1 MKLSDN
7 LFYRKLL
14 DAFPIPVLVMDE
26 DVRIRDLNEAALRL
40 CGDEKTAVLRR
51 RGGEILHCLHSKD
64 VAEGCGRG
72 PECRH
77 CVIRNSVT
85 KCLDGQVVSRARMK
99 MEFLP
104 GPGAKQAELLITTSP
119 FPAAEKLA
127 LLILE
132 DISEM
137 TKLREIIPICTKCK
151 KIRSDP
157 EYWQNVEHYFHEHI
171 GVDFS
176 HGLCPACGEEFYPE
190 LRGIKPGQ
198 PAGAKPSQKP
208 H

>member
-1 MKLSDN
+1 MKLTDN

-14 DAFPIPVLVMDE
+14 DAFPIPVLIVDR
-26 DVRIRDLNEAALRL
+26 DVCIRDLNEAALRL
-40 CGDEKTAVLRR
+40 CGDEKTFVLRR

-85 KCLDGQVVSRARMK
+85 ECLDGQAVSRARMK

-104 GPGAKQAELLITTSP
+104 GPGANQAELLITTSP

-132 DISEM
+132 DISEI

-157 EYWQNVEHYFHEHI
+157 EYWQNVEGYFHEHI

-190 LRGIKPGQ
+190 LRGAKPAQ
-198 PAGAKPSQKP
+198 PAGAKPSQKS